1 MARSGDKMK
10 LRQGWEVNLTM
21 VNILIESFTR
31 IWKKKYSVLDL
42 RKLPSSILI
51 KSKD

>member
-1 MARSGDKMK
+1 MARSEDKMK
-10 LRQGWEVNLTM
+10 LSQGWEVNLTM

-31 IWKKKYSVLDL
+31 IWKEYSVLDL
-42 RKLPSSILI
+42 RKLPSSILV